1 GMEQTL
7 IDARGLPARE
17 WYKHLVY
24 APGSLTGYGAKTLP
38 AVREGIEQD
47 RFEEAARYIPIT
59 AAVLSAYCDRL
70 DRAAAVL
77 AEATNNPQPAAP
89 RAAAPAYSSGPA
101 VARAPLKPQH

>member
-1 GMEQTL
+1 MRR
-7 IDARGLPARE
+7 AA
-17 WYKHLVY
+17 
-24 APGSLTGYGAKTLP
+24 LTGYGAKTLP

-77 AEATNNPQPAAP
+77 AEAGLRMPT
-89 RAAAPAYSSGPA
+89 APAPIA
-101 VARAPLKPQH
+101 VARLFHGSRSRLAARGAAEAASTCS